1 MLEDARPAAAA
12 AAAAAA
18 EGGRGGVPALL
29 LRDALALLNV
39 AGGMSL
45 WKYSLRLD
53 EATDGASPPPPP
65 LSEEE
70 AWLRR
75 MSSSS

>member
-1 MLEDARPAAAA
+1 MPEDARPADADADA
-12 AAAAAA
+12 D
-18 EGGRGGVPALL
+18 GGRGGVPALL
-29 LRDALALLNV
+29 LREAEALLSV

-70 AWLRR
+70 A
-75 MSSSS
+75 